1 MFDGYSL
8 TISGYICY
16 HSHYLAG
23 SEAYR
28 MEAQDLSH
36 PPTIASW
43 NVFETQDTQARHIIG
58 YSSHH
63 QFDVI
68 TQELAI
74 FEYNPKTKTG
84 RAVTKTGSVYML
96 DGKPM
101 RYSAKGNVL
110 LREFMAQNNCLVTF
124 VN

>member
-1 MFDGYSL
+1 
-8 TISGYICY
+8 
-16 HSHYLAG
+16 
-23 SEAYR
+23 

-36 PPTIASW
+36 HPTIASW

-58 YSSHH
+58 YSSQHK
-63 QFDVI
+63 FDVI
-68 TQELAI
+68 TQELAS

-84 RAVTKTGSVYML
+84 RAVTKTGSIYML

-101 RYSAKGNVL
+101 RFNAKGNVL
-110 LREFMAQNNCLVTF
+110 LSEFVAKNDCLINF

>member
-1 MFDGYSL
+1 
-8 TISGYICY
+8 
-16 HSHYLAG
+16 
-23 SEAYR
+23 

-36 PPTIASW
+36 HPTIASW
-43 NVFETQDTQARHIIG
+43 NIFETQNTQAKHIIG

-63 QFDVI
+63 KFDVI
-68 TQELAI
+68 TQELAV

-84 RAVTKTGSVYML
+84 RAITKAGSVYVL

-101 RYSAKGNVL
+101 RFNAKGNVL
-110 LREFMAQNNCLVTF
+110 LSEFMIQNKCLITF

>member
-1 MFDGYSL
+1 
-8 TISGYICY
+8 
-16 HSHYLAG
+16 
-23 SEAYR
+23 

-36 PPTIASW
+36 HPTIASW
-43 NVFETQDTQARHIIG
+43 NVFENQNTQAKHIIG

-63 QFDVI
+63 KFDVI

-74 FEYNPKTKTG
+74 FEYDPNTKTG

-101 RYSAKGNVL
+101 RFNAKGNVL
-110 LREFMAQNNCLVTF
+110 LSEFMAQNDCQITF
-124 VN
+124 KS